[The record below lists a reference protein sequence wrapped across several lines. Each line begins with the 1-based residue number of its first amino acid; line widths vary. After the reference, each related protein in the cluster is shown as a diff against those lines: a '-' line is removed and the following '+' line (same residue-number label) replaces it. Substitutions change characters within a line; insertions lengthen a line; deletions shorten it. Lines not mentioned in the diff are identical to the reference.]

1 MHTVRKAIPSDLD
14 QLSVLFNSYRVFY
27 EKEPDLK
34 GAGDF
39 LKSRMDNGDSQ
50 LFVCE
55 AEGNKL
61 IGFTQLYPLF
71 SSTRM
76 KKLWLLNDLFVDS
89 DHRGKGASIAL
100 IEEAKELCRKTGA
113 CGMYLETAKSNAI
126 GNELYPRAGFV
137 LNKDHNFYDWETE

>member
-1 MHTVRKAIPSDLD
+1 MHTIRKAIASDLD

-27 EKEPDLK
+27 EKENDQK
-34 GAGDF
+34 SAYAF
-39 LKSRMDNGDSQ
+39 LKARIDNNESV

-55 AEGNKL
+55 EGKTL

-89 DHRGKGASIAL
+89 NHRGKGASIAL
-100 IEEAKELCRKTGA
+100 IEEAKELCRK
-113 CGMYLETAKSNAI
+113 
-126 GNELYPRAGFV
+126 
-137 LNKDHNFYDWETE
+137 